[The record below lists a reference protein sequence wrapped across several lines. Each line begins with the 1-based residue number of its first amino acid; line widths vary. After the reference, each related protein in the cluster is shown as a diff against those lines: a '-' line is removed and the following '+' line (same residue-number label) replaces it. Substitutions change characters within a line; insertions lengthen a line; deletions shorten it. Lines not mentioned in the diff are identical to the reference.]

1 MMRRMMLSLALVTIF
16 LISLTLSE
24 TQNSQVQVQ
33 SQDDALQEVL
43 KTRVMREA
51 GAEGKKKEEKKK
63 KKRALKKEKQKK
75 KGKIIAS
82 SKGRG
87 KKKAL
92 KKKKNNNDNNKVKNS
107 KKIKNKK
114 KINKKIKNNNKKK
127 INKKIKN
134 NNKKNI
140 KNKKKINKKKNNN
153 NKKKI
158 NKKKKN
164 SNKKKIKKKNGMNKN
179 NKIKN
184 GLNKNNKKKK
194 ALNEKKKKK
203 KKANE
208 KRKSKKRAKNMKR
221 KHKKS
226 KKSKTKLDKKEKIKA
241 RNERAKK
248 IKKLRKLGNRQ
259 NNSTAQCKQSD
270 EVSTNCLQNAA
281 DAMTF
286 LEKQA
291 TNFLNQ
297 WRRIQSFNKTIN
309 GKLGKNGAFANVT
322 GYLLTALGGD
332 SSNVSCGETGSR
344 DAASSAKALQTYNT
358 LKNCS
363 KSITAACTMPASI
376 VPADVIS
383 KFTGF
388 CMTKFNEAKTASDDC
403 RTNKQYTSNGTA
415 ACECWSKVGAVINT
429 IKSSSDCSASTY
441 SKAVKQFKNACVQTF
456 MTCRKE
462 EDASVQLVYTCGS
475 GEVLSTASSS
485 SSSGRLAS
493 HMSIM
498 AHSSLQ

>member
-1 MMRRMMLSLALVTIF
+1 MGAQSLQRSVLDDVDLQEAEMMRRMRLSLALVTIF
-16 LISLTLSE
+16 LITLSK
-24 TQNSQVQVQ
+24 TQNSQGQVQ
-33 SQDDALQEVL
+33 SQDDTLQEIL

-51 GAEGKKKEEKKK
+51 GTEGKKKKEKKK
-63 KKRALKKEKQKK
+63 RKKSLKSKKLKKKPLGGRK
-75 KGKIIAS
+75 KGKKFAS

-87 KKKAL
+87 KKKSL
-92 KKKKNNNDNNKVKNS
+92 KKKKNNKNS

-114 KINKKIKNNNKKK
+114 KINKKKKTNNKKK
-127 INKKIKN
+127 IKNKIKN
-134 NNKKNI
+134 NKK
-140 KNKKKINKKKNNN
+140 
-153 NKKKI
+153 
-158 NKKKKN
+158 
-164 SNKKKIKKKNGMNKN
+164 
-179 NKIKN
+179 KN

-194 ALNEKKKKK
+194 TLKDKKKKK
-203 KKANE
+203 NT
-208 KRKSKKRAKNMKR
+208 KRKNKQT
-221 KHKKS
+221 KKS
-226 KKSKTKLDKKEKIKA
+226 KKKLDKKGKIKA
-241 RNERAKK
+241 RKERKK
-248 IKKLRKLGNRQ
+248 QKKLKNRQ

-309 GKLGKNGAFANVT
+309 GKLSKNGAFADVT

-332 SSNVSCGETGSR
+332 TSNVSCGETGSR

-415 ACECWSKVGAVINT
+415 ACECWSKVGAVIAT
-429 IKSSSDCSASTY
+429 IKSSSDGSASTY
-441 SKAVKQFKNACVQTF
+441 SKAVKKFKNACVQTF

-475 GEVLSTASSS
+475 GEVLSTATSS

-493 HMSIM
+493 HMSVM

>member
-1 MMRRMMLSLALVTIF
+1 
-16 LISLTLSE
+16 
-24 TQNSQVQVQ
+24 
-33 SQDDALQEVL
+33 L
-43 KTRVMREA
+43 KSKKQ
-51 GAEGKKKEEKKK
+51 KKKP
-63 KKRALKKEKQKK
+63 LGGGK

-87 KKKAL
+87 KKKSL
-92 KKKKNNNDNNKVKNS
+92 KKKKNNKKVK
-107 KKIKNKK
+107 
-114 KINKKIKNNNKKK
+114 
-127 INKKIKN
+127 
-134 NNKKNI
+134 
-140 KNKKKINKKKNNN
+140 

-164 SNKKKIKKKNGMNKN
+164 NKKVKNKKKINKKKKTNDKKKIKKK
-179 NKIKN
+179 I
-184 GLNKNNKKKK
+184 KNNKKKND
-194 ALNEKKKKK
+194 LNKKKKK
-203 KKANE
+203 KKTLKDKKKKKKAKD
-208 KRKSKKRAKNMKR
+208 KRKNKKKAKTTKR
-221 KHKKS
+221 KNKKTKKS
-226 KKSKTKLDKKEKIKA
+226 KKKLDKKGKILARKERKKKEKKQ
-241 RNERAKK
+241 R
-248 IKKLRKLGNRQ
+248 KLRNRQ

-270 EVSTNCLQNAA
+270 EVSTICLQNAA

-309 GKLGKNGAFANVT
+309 GKLSKNGAFADVT

-332 SSNVSCGETGSR
+332 TSNVSCGETGSR

-363 KSITAACTMPASI
+363 NSITAACTMPSSI

-388 CMTKFNEAKTASDDC
+388 CMTKFNEAKSASDDC

-415 ACECWSKVGAVINT
+415 ACECWSKVGAVIAT

-441 SKAVKQFKNACVQTF
+441 SKAVKKFKNACVQTF

-475 GEVLSTASSS
+475 GEVLSTATSS

>member
-1 MMRRMMLSLALVTIF
+1 MGAQSLQRSVLDDVDLQKAEMRRMRLSLALVTIF
-16 LISLTLSE
+16 LISLTLSK

-33 SQDDALQEVL
+33 SQDDTLQEVL

-51 GAEGKKKEEKKK
+51 GTEGKKKKEKKK
-63 KKRALKKEKQKK
+63 RKKSLKSKKQKKKALGGRK

-87 KKKAL
+87 KKKSL
-92 KKKKNNNDNNKVKNS
+92 KKKKNNKKVKKS

-114 KINKKIKNNNKKK
+114 KINKKKTLKDKKKNNKAKDK
-127 INKKIKN
+127 R
-134 NNKKNI
+134 
-140 KNKKKINKKKNNN
+140 KNKKKTKTTNRKNKKT
-153 NKKKI
+153 
-158 NKKKKN
+158 
-164 SNKKKIKKKNGMNKN
+164 
-179 NKIKN
+179 
-184 GLNKNNKKKK
+184 
-194 ALNEKKKKK
+194 
-203 KKANE
+203 
-208 KRKSKKRAKNMKR
+208 
-221 KHKKS
+221 KKS
-226 KKSKTKLDKKEKIKA
+226 KKKLDKKGKILA
-241 RNERAKK
+241 RKERKK
-248 IKKLRKLGNRQ
+248 KERKQRKLRNRQ

-270 EVSTNCLQNAA
+270 EVSTICLQNAA

-309 GKLGKNGAFANVT
+309 GKLSKNGAFSDVT

-332 SSNVSCGETGSR
+332 TSNVSCGETGSR

-415 ACECWSKVGAVINT
+415 ACECWSKVGAVIAT

-441 SKAVKQFKNACVQTF
+441 SKAVKKFKNACVQTF

-475 GEVLSTASSS
+475 GEVLSTATSS

>member
-1 MMRRMMLSLALVTIF
+1 MGAQSLQRSVLDDVDLQKAEMRRMRLSLALVTIF
-16 LISLTLSE
+16 LISLTLSK

-33 SQDDALQEVL
+33 SQDDTLQEVL

-51 GAEGKKKEEKKK
+51 GTEGKKKKEKKK
-63 KKRALKKEKQKK
+63 RKKSLKSKKQKKKALGGRK

-87 KKKAL
+87 KKKSL
-92 KKKKNNNDNNKVKNS
+92 KKKKNNKKVKKS

-114 KINKKIKNNNKKK
+114 KINKKKKTNNKKK
-127 INKKIKN
+127 IK
-134 NNKKNI
+134 NNKK
-140 KNKKKINKKKNNN
+140 
-153 NKKKI
+153 
-158 NKKKKN
+158 
-164 SNKKKIKKKNGMNKN
+164 
-179 NKIKN
+179 KN
-184 GLNKNNKKKK
+184 GLNKKNKKKK
-194 ALNEKKKKK
+194 TLKDKKKNNKAKDKRKNKK
-203 KKANE
+203 KTKTTN
-208 KRKSKKRAKNMKR
+208 RKNKKT
-221 KHKKS
+221 KKS
-226 KKSKTKLDKKEKIKA
+226 KKKLDKKGKILA
-241 RNERAKK
+241 RKERKK
-248 IKKLRKLGNRQ
+248 KERKQRKLRNRQ

-309 GKLGKNGAFANVT
+309 GKLSKNGAFSDVT

-332 SSNVSCGETGSR
+332 TSNVSCGETGSR

-388 CMTKFNEAKTASDDC
+388 CMTKFNEAKSASDDC

-415 ACECWSKVGAVINT
+415 ACECWSKVGAVIAT

-441 SKAVKQFKNACVQTF
+441 SKAVKKFKNACVQTF

-475 GEVLSTASSS
+475 GEVLSTATSS